1 MTNNETN
8 TPALLLSPLILTSL
22 GVYLTIAIVI
32 GTLANGSALYVF
44 FTNKQLRSPTNMFI
58 ISLLICDFLMCTVGA
73 PLPAA
78 SNFAHRW
85 LWGWSGCVFH
95 GFTVYILG
103 LTNLYILTAIS
114 VDRYI
119 IIAKP
124 LQASKIN
131 HRVVGI
137 SVFLCYFF
145 GFVWSF
151 LPLVG
156 WSEYVFEGAGTACG
170 ISYDYNSASA
180 FSYNIAIFINCYWI
194 PIFIMIYCYYYVFM
208 TIRSMARNTAFDRK
222 SRIAKRNLR
231 IEKKMAKTIALM
243 IGVFMFAWT
252 PYAVA
257 AFWVAFGFGELPVI
271 VSTSASMFAKSA
283 SVWNP
288 LIYVYTNKQFR
299 KAFYEKIPCSGFR
312 SKLIKKE
319 EEKEAESE
327 ESDIDDKSKTTGQKV
342 THLKVQHMRRGVTP
356 INDDDDAGEIT
367 ICEDIVAD
375 AITLDDDG
383 KKEEIEIKDL
393 CGSCQA

>member
-1 MTNNETN
+1 
-8 TPALLLSPLILTSL
+8 
-22 GVYLTIAIVI
+22 
-32 GTLANGSALYVF
+32 
-44 FTNKQLRSPTNMFI
+44 
-58 ISLLICDFLMCTVGA
+58 
-73 PLPAA
+73 
-78 SNFAHRW
+78 
-85 LWGWSGCVFH
+85 
-95 GFTVYILG
+95 
-103 LTNLYILTAIS
+103 
-114 VDRYI
+114 
-119 IIAKP
+119 
-124 LQASKIN
+124 
-131 HRVVGI
+131 
-137 SVFLCYFF
+137 
-145 GFVWSF
+145 
-151 LPLVG
+151 
-156 WSEYVFEGAGTACG
+156 
-170 ISYDYNSASA
+170 
-180 FSYNIAIFINCYWI
+180 
-194 PIFIMIYCYYYVFM
+194 MIYCYYYVFM

-252 PYAVA
+252 PYAVT

-271 VSTSASMFAKSA
+271 VSTSAAMFAKSA

-319 EEKEAESE
+319 EKEAESE

-342 THLKVQHMRRGVTP
+342 THLKVQNTRRGVTP

-393 CGSCQA
+393 GGLRQA

>member
-8 TPALLLSPLILTSL
+8 TSSLLLSPLILTSL
-22 GVYLTIAIVI
+22 GIYLTIAIVI

-44 FTNKQLRSPTNMFI
+44 LTNKQLRSPTNMFI
-58 ISLLICDFLMCTVGA
+58 ISLITCDFLMCTVGA

-95 GFTVYILG
+95 GFTVYVLG
-103 LTNLYILTAIS
+103 LSNLYILAAIS

-124 LQASKIN
+124 LQAHKIN

-145 GFVWSF
+145 GFFWSF
-151 LPLVG
+151 MPVVG
-156 WSEYVFEGAGTACG
+156 WSEYAFEGAGTACG
-170 ISYDYNSASA
+170 ILYDYNNASA

-194 PIFIMIYCYYYVFM
+194 PIFIMIYSYYYVFM
-208 TIRSMARNTAFDRK
+208 TIRSMSRNTAFDRK

-243 IGVFMFAWT
+243 I
-252 PYAVA
+252 
-257 AFWVAFGFGELPVI
+257 
-271 VSTSASMFAKSA
+271 
-283 SVWNP
+283 
-288 LIYVYTNKQFR
+288 
-299 KAFYEKIPCSGFR
+299 AFYEKIPCSDFR

-319 EEKEAESE
+319 EEKEMESE

-342 THLKVQHMRRGVTP
+342 THLNVQNKRHGVTP

-375 AITLDDDG
+375 AITHDDDG

-393 CGSCQA
+393 CGSHQA

>member
-8 TPALLLSPLILTSL
+8 TPALLISPLILTSL

-44 FTNKQLRSPTNMFI
+44 LTNKQLRSPTNMFI

-95 GFTVYILG
+95 GFSVYILG
-103 LTNLYILTAIS
+103 LSNLYILTAIS

-180 FSYNIAIFINCYWI
+180 FTYNIAIFINC
-194 PIFIMIYCYYYVFM
+194 
-208 TIRSMARNTAFDRK
+208 
-222 SRIAKRNLR
+222 
-231 IEKKMAKTIALM
+231 
-243 IGVFMFAWT
+243 VFMFAWT

-327 ESDIDDKSKTTGQKV
+327 ESDIDDKSKTTAQKV
-342 THLKVQHMRRGVTP
+342 THLKVQNMRRGVTP

-383 KKEEIEIKDL
+383 KKEEIEITDL